1 MVQKGKKYRQLT
13 DEEWKPIPRSDN
25 IYWISNYG
33 RVKSYKIYKTNG
45 SILKGSLI
53 KNFKFIQLKFN
64 NRLNTFLVHKLV
76 AQVWIPCPSEKHTIV
91 THLDRNLTNNHVS
104 NLKWLTQEESR
115 KLNGEYYKKM
125 FTGKIP
131 PDERHH
137 AKLNPQNVVQ
147 IKTMLLRGT
156 PQSKIAKM
164 FCISEMQVTRIKRGE
179 NWGDI
184 KIPETKMKPLLKS
197 K

>member
-1 MVQKGKKYRQLT
+1 MIQKGKKYRQLT
-13 DEEWKPIPRSDN
+13 DEEWRPIPGSEN
-25 IYWISNYG
+25 NYWISNYG
-33 RVKSYKIYKTNG
+33 RIKSYKINKKDG
-45 SILKGSLI
+45 CFLKCSLL
-53 KNFKFIQLKFN
+53 KNFRFIQLKYN
-64 NRLNTFLVHKLV
+64 DRLNTILVHKLV

-91 THLDRNLTNNHVS
+91 THLDRNLTNNHIS

-115 KLNGEYYKKM
+115 KLNGEYCKKI
-125 FTGKIP
+125 FTGKIL

-137 AKLNPQNVVQ
+137 AKLTPRDVVQ
-147 IKTMLLRGT
+147 LKTMLLRGT

-184 KIPETKMKPLLKS
+184 KIPEEKLKLLQKN